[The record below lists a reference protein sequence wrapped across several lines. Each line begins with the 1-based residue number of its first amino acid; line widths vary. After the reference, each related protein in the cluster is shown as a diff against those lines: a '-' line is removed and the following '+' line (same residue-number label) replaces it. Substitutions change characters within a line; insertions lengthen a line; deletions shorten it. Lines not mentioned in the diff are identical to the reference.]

1 MNIRPQASPGFKNQT
16 LFLSLIIRDAENI
29 DRKSGGFKR

>member
-1 MNIRPQASPGFKNQT
+1 MNIRPQASPEFKNQT
-16 LFLSLIIRDAENI
+16 LILSLIIRDAENI